1 MISEERLQELE
12 SKIAHLEAV
21 IDGSEAQTREA
32 TAYVVSIFA
41 RFLHEK
47 GLIDE
52 RALRDYVATFEGEAS
67 DDEDYMG
74 DLVRL
79 VGDMID
85 FQRRH
90 PNALDLSSHG
100 LRGRPATA

>member
-1 MISEERLQELE
+1 MVSERRLQELE
-12 SKIAHLEAV
+12 NKIAHLEAV
-21 IDGSEAQTREA
+21 VDGSEAQTRQA

-47 GLIDE
+47 GLIDQK
-52 RALRDYVATFEGEAS
+52 ALRDYVATFEGDAS

-85 FQRRH
+85 FHRRH
-90 PNALDLSSHG
+90 PAALDPSGHG
-100 LRGRPATA
+100 LSGRPTTA